1 MSDNNDAI
9 FREVDDEVRQEE
21 YKKLFAKYGRHIAAA
36 AFLFIAAV
44 AGFQG
49 WRYYEQ
55 KRAEDAGAIY
65 FDAVKKASSGKQD
78 DALAAL
84 KAVDHPGFGQLAK
97 LQEGAVFSARGDTE
111 KAVAAYDAFAADPSS
126 DPSLADLARIRAGY
140 LLADTQTPDQLLTR
154 LGRFDKDDALWHTEA
169 REIFALS
176 AWRVKDYAMADR
188 YFNAILADQGASQG
202 LRQRAQMM
210 VQLIAPNLPAK

>member
-21 YKKLFAKYGRHIAAA
+21 YKKLFTKYGRHIAAA
-36 AFLFIAAV
+36 AILFIAAV
-44 AGFQG
+44 AAFQA

-65 FDAVKKASSGKQD
+65 FDAVKKAANGKQD

-97 LQEGAVFSARGDTE
+97 LQEAAVLSAKGDTQ
-111 KAVAAYDAFAADPSS
+111 KAVAAYDAFAADPANDESF
-126 DPSLADLARIRAGY
+126 ADLARIRAGY

-154 LGRFDKDDALWHTEA
+154 LGRFDKNDALWHNEA
-169 REIFALS
+169 REIFGLS

-188 YFNAILADQGASQG
+188 YFNAILADQGAGQG
-202 LRQRAQMM
+202 LRQRAQLM
-210 VQLIAPNLPAK
+210 VQLLAPNLPAK